1 MKTRDLLNCDV
12 RVFGRKIQTL
22 KHKELMRHIER
33 IAGDL
38 GERDTDALMSAVL
51 EALFTHESLPDSGAE
66 EMRRVLRA
74 LESRILVTAD
84 NEDQVLRLVALCVAS
99 VRAALHTAMR
109 EERLAARTGA
119 GSQHHHHHHHAPG
132 VRCSDPH
139 CTEHATG
146 TLGESAATTDH
157 PAAPATGTRR

>member
-1 MKTRDLLNCDV
+1 MKTRELLNCDV

-38 GERDTDALMSAVL
+38 GERDSDALMSTVL
-51 EALFTHESLPDSGAE
+51 DALFTQESLPDSSAE

-99 VRAALHTAMR
+99 VRTALHTAMR
-109 EERLAARTGA
+109 EERQAARTGA
-119 GSQHHHHHHHAPG
+119 GNHHHHHEPG
-132 VRCSDPH
+132 VSCGDPH
-139 CTEHATG
+139 CAEHAPVAPEAPT
-146 TLGESAATTDH
+146 ATTDDT
-157 PAAPATGTRR
+157 AAPVSGTHR